1 MSRRHFG
8 PQHLKNGYA
17 EMAGSRGRPHY
28 PSIRSGDLKASIEA
42 ERRKAAAEAKRR
54 SAKKG

>member
-17 EMAGSRGRPHY
+17 GMGSALGRPY
-28 PSIRSGDLKASIEA
+28 YSGATQRTVADAI
-42 ERRKAAAEAKRR
+42 AAARRTAAREAAAR
-54 SAKKG
+54 KKK

>member
-17 EMAGSRGRPHY
+17 EMGGAMGRPY
-28 PSIRSGDLKASIEA
+28 YKGAANRSIAESIARARETAARMLKAQG
-42 ERRKAAAEAKRR
+42 
-54 SAKKG
+54 KKKS